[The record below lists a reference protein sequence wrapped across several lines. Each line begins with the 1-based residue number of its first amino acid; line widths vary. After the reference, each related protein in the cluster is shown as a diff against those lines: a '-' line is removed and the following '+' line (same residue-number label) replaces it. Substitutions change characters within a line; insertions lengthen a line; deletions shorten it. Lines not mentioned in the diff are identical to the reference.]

1 MIRPLQNTSP
11 LNQLMSLL
19 FLWLFG
25 TLISLAIIK
34 GLGLL
39 IWNSNLFDLA
49 ASPDLENALHINQ
62 LRFIQIINQL
72 FSLLLPPI
80 LLAILISPK
89 PLNWLAI
96 DKAPRFS
103 GILLMVLL
111 TVAIYPLV
119 ELLAGWN
126 MALKI
131 PEALSGLEEMMRN
144 SEENAARLTE
154 AFLMKPDAGSLAM
167 NLLMVGI
174 LAALGEE
181 LFFRAALINILQ
193 SWFRNRHLAV
203 IISALLFATL
213 HLQFFTFLPRF
224 MLGII
229 LGYVF
234 IWSGTVWIPFITHMV
249 YNSTAAIIYFLIARG
264 SIALDP
270 ENISGNAGPLIYTTS
285 FILSALLLWLF
296 RRSVVDGR

>member
-249 YNSTAAIIYFLIARG
+249 YNSTAVVIYFLIARG